1 MALTVALVSPTQQVW
16 SGEAT
21 FISARTTEGDL
32 GVLPGHA
39 PLFGVLVD
47 GAVSIKGVDGSV
59 KEFNVSGDSYL
70 SPTTASRFL
79 QRALTKTYRLCSV
92 WINRTVFDFPRIT
105 SELLV
110 APKRV

>member
-1 MALTVALVSPTQQVW
+1 MALTVVLVSPTAQVW

-47 GAVSIKGVDGSV
+47 GAVHITGIDGKV
-59 KEFNVSGDSYL
+59 TEFNVSGGFL
-70 SPTTASRFL
+70 SVSNNRVSI
-79 QRALTKTYRLCSV
+79 LTESL
-92 WINRTVFDFPRIT
+92 N
-105 SELLV
+105 
-110 APKRV
+110 